1 MSDFHQRQLSSR
13 RQFATGTRG
22 HNFGEFEFILMSSK
36 IDLRLELQTCKMNCV
51 DPLDWFSHIL
61 TRIPQGGPAA
71 KIEALMPR
79 NLRPDAIG

>member
-1 MSDFHQRQLSSR
+1 
-13 RQFATGTRG
+13 
-22 HNFGEFEFILMSSK
+22 MSSK
-36 IDLRLELQTCKMNCV
+36 IDLRLELQACKMNCV

-61 TRIPQGGPAA
+61 TRIPQGWPAA